1 MQLCWAVLSCRI
13 FSKGCSQLDSATPRK
28 MLAKYPTVHKTCAL
42 ESQVMDLKGRFSTS
56 PAHFLTKKTTLD
68 PESLRTE
75 FQAAIYQ
82 DSVFEFHFIFLILLR
97 MVFCILMV

>member
-1 MQLCWAVLSCRI
+1 
-13 FSKGCSQLDSATPRK
+13 
-28 MLAKYPTVHKTCAL
+28 
-42 ESQVMDLKGRFSTS
+42 MDLKGRFSTS